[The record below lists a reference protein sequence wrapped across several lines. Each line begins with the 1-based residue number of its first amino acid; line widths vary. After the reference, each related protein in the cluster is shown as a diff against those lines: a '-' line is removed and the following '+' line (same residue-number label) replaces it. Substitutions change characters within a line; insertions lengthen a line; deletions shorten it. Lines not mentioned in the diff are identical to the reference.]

1 MGIFK
6 RMKQIVLADIHDVLD
21 KVEDPISMVGQ
32 YLREMEEQLARAQ
45 KAFSDQLFLEKK
57 YEMLVEETQAII
69 EKRVRQANL
78 AVDRNQ
84 DEIAKLALQEKIVQE
99 QKLASYK
106 QQQETIQAQ
115 TANLSEKVK
124 ELKDKYEEL
133 KLKQQELIARAN
145 TAKAVKAIQTAI
157 HSFSADNAMRGFAR
171 MEDRILALEAE
182 AKASQAFAT
191 HRQPSVNTLL
201 QPEVEQQL
209 EQLKAA
215 KA

>member
-21 KVEDPISMVGQ
+21 KAEDPISMVGQ

-84 DEIAKLALQEKIVQE
+84 DEIAKLALQDKIVQE
-99 QKLASYK
+99 QKFASYK

-145 TAKAVKAIQTAI
+145 TAKAVKAIQTTI
-157 HSFSADNAMRGFAR
+157 HSFSTDNAMRGFAR

-182 AKASQAFAT
+182 AKASQAFAA

-201 QPEVEQQL
+201 QPEVELQL